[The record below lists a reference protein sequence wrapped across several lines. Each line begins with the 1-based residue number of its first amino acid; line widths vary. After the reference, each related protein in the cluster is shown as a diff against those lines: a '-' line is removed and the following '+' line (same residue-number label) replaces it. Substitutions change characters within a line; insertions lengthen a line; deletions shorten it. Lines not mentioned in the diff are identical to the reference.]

1 MKITKWLATRNGQL
15 IFAAM
20 ITVFVYIAILK
31 SPKLLVVPIL
41 LGFVPLLLYKGFSR
55 PYIFCLGFFVFGV
68 FRMHEVFPILNPFK
82 LIFIFSALGVL
93 SVVGNLLLNR
103 IEFYWRTEMTWF
115 VVFFLFITVGVIF
128 AYDIT
133 IAFEYWK
140 GFCRIFIV
148 FFMIIWSFENRKEFS
163 SLMTVMVL
171 CGVIISLQS
180 IYNKIYGIGLIEGTR
195 VGLGGK
201 LSQLGDPNDL
211 ALILLIPFGFSCSA
225 LFTVSKQVSVK
236 IAGFLSSTVILQGII
251 ATQSRGGLLGLASI
265 LIYLIST
272 RVKSKL
278 PIIIVCIVLPIILY
292 TVSHIGHRSSGG
304 AEQGLD
310 DSFMGRVYAWQ
321 AALNMALHHPIFGVG
336 LNGFSSNYFQYHIFW
351 DKTNHAVHSSWFGVL
366 AEAGFVGLFLF
377 IYGIYLAGKSV
388 RINMQKIEKMDEKTI
403 PEKTVYHIY
412 ANGIFASLI
421 GFCVSSTFL
430 TQGFNWPF
438 YVIFAL
444 SITLTHSL
452 EKLLIKD
459 DQKIL

>member
-15 IFAAM
+15 IFAVM
-20 ITVFVYIAILK
+20 ITLFVYMAILN
-31 SPKLLVVPIL
+31 STKLLVVPIL
-41 LGFVPLLLYKGFSR
+41 LGLVPLLLYKGFSK
-55 PYIFCLGFFVFGV
+55 PYVFCLVFFVFGV
-68 FRMHEVFPILNPFK
+68 FRIHEVFPVLNPFK
-82 LIFIFSALGVL
+82 LIFIFTALGVL
-93 SVVGNLLLNR
+93 SVVCNLLLNR

-115 VVFFLFITVGVIF
+115 VVFFLFITAGVGLAFDF
-128 AYDIT
+128 AV
-133 IAFEYWK
+133 AFDYWK

-163 SLMTVMVL
+163 SLMTVMVI
-171 CGVIISLQS
+171 CGVIISLQT
-180 IYNKIYGIGLIEGTR
+180 IYNKIYGIGLIEATR

-225 LFTVSKQVSVK
+225 LFTISKQISVK
-236 IAGFLSSTVILQGII
+236 IAGFVSAIVIVQAII

-304 AEQGLD
+304 AGQGLD

-321 AALNMALHHPIFGVG
+321 AAFNMALHHPFFGVG

-366 AEAGFVGLFLF
+366 AETGFVGLFIF
-377 IYGIYLAGKSV
+377 IYCIYLAGKSV
-388 RINMQKIEKMDEKTI
+388 RINIKEIEKIDEKDM
-403 PEKTVYHIY
+403 PDKTVYRIY

-421 GFCVSSTFL
+421 GYCVSSTFL
-430 TQGFNWPF
+430 TQGFTWPF

-452 EKLLIKD
+452 EKLLNKD
-459 DQKIL
+459 DKTI